1 MTLLLRIDENNMY
14 RQKNKKK
21 IKYFIWNIS
30 KSFFNN
36 NIKIIN
42 IPDRD
47 IIKSDKAVLINNT
60 NGRIT
65 KIEIIDRFKKPNIKL
80 NKFTFKN

>member
-1 MTLLLRIDENNMY
+1 MKTICIE
-14 RQKNKKK
+14 QKIKKNK
-21 IKYFIWNIS
+21 IFSLKYF
-30 KSFFNN
+30 KVFFNN